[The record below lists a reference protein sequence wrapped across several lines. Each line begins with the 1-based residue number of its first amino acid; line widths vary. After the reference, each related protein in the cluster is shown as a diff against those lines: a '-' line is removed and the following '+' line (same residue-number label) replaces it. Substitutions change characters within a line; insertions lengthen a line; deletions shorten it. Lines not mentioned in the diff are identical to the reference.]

1 MKQPKSHSFQ
11 LDQRGFTLVELVIVL
26 IVLAI
31 VAAVAI
37 PKLGDVTE
45 NSKITTTKEE
55 IRRLKVAIIGD
66 PSVTA
71 AGKQVSRGYS
81 GDVGALP
88 SSLTDLAVKPGGVSA
103 YNKFTRLGWNGPY
116 IDTAGGEYL
125 KDAWGA
131 NYVYDANARTITSTG
146 GATNIVVSF

>member
-1 MKQPKSHSFQ
+1 MKQPQSYVSQ

-26 IVLAI
+26 IILAI

-45 NSKITTTKEE
+45 NSKVTTTKEE
-55 IRRLKVAIIGD
+55 MRRLKMAIIGD
-66 PSVTA
+66 PSVVS
-71 AGKQVSRGYS
+71 AGKMINRGYS

-88 SSLTDLAVKPGGVSA
+88 TTLTDLAVKPTGVSA
-103 YNKFTRLGWNGPY
+103 YNAFTRLGWNGPY
-116 IDTAGGEYL
+116 IDTAGGAYL

-131 NYVYDANARTITSTG
+131 NYVYDPVARTITSTG
-146 GATNIVVSF
+146 GPTNIVVSF

>member
-1 MKQPKSHSFQ
+1 MQSLNYFPK

-26 IVLAI
+26 VVLAI

-55 IRRLKVAIIGD
+55 IRRLKVSIVGD

-71 AGKQVSRGYS
+71 AGKQVSRGYA

-88 SSLTDLAVKPGGVSA
+88 SSLVDLAVKPSGVSA

-125 KDAWGA
+125 KDAWGV

-146 GATNIVVSF
+146 GAANIVVSF